1 MGTKKYSEEFRTKA
15 ITMVMDHYSDYTSKW
30 SATCSIATKVGVTP
44 ETLRKW
50 VKQFEID
57 NGDKT
62 GVTTAEQEE
71 IKRLKKEVLKL

>member
-1 MGTKKYSEEFRTKA
+1 MQLVQLLQR
-15 ITMVMDHYSDYTSKW
+15 SK
-30 SATCSIATKVGVTP
+30 VTP

-71 IKRLKKEVLKL
+71 IKRLKKEVLKLQQTQEILLAASAFFAKTVLDGH

>member
-1 MGTKKYSEEFRTKA
+1 VQLVQLLQR
-15 ITMVMDHYSDYTSKW
+15 SK
-30 SATCSIATKVGVTP
+30 VTP

>member
-1 MGTKKYSEEFRTKA
+1 M
-15 ITMVMDHYSDYTSKW
+15 
-30 SATCSIATKVGVTP
+30 TP

-71 IKRLKKEVLKL
+71 IKRLKKEVLKLQQTQEILLAASAFFAKTVPEGH

>member
-1 MGTKKYSEEFRTKA
+1 MQLVQLLQR
-15 ITMVMDHYSDYTSKW
+15 SK
-30 SATCSIATKVGVTP
+30 VTP

-71 IKRLKKEVLKL
+71 IKRLKKEVLKLQQTQEILLAASAFFAKTVPEGH